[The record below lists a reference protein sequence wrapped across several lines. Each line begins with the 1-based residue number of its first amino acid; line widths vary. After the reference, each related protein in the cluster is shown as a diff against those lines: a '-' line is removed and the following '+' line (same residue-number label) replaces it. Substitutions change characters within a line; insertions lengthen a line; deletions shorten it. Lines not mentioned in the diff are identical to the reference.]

1 MLNSLETGRRL
12 ALRIVLI
19 QLLVAVSIAL
29 LFLLQG
35 ARAAMAAGIGGMA
48 VVLGS
53 LVLALRSFGR
63 APVSANAALLRM
75 LVGMLLKWIVFL
87 ATLYIALARFA
98 LPPLPLLVGAVVTTL
113 AFLFAARLKA

>member
-1 MLNSLETGRRL
+1 MLNSVATGRRL

-29 LFLLQG
+29 AFLSQG
-35 ARAAMAAGIGGMA
+35 TRAAMAAGMGGIA
-48 VVLGS
+48 AVLGS

-75 LVGMLLKWIVFL
+75 LIGMALKWIVYL
-87 ATLYIALARFA
+87 ATLYIALVWFA
-98 LPPLPLLVGAVVTTL
+98 QIGRAHV
-113 AFLFAARLKA
+113 

>member
-35 ARAAMAAGIGGMA
+35 ARAAMAAGMGGMA

-63 APVSANAALLRM
+63 AAVSANAALLRM
-75 LVGMLLKWIVFL
+75 LVGMMLKWIVFL
-87 ATLYIALARFA
+87 ATLYIALVRFA